1 MDEGLLRYLTKIW
14 GQLEVHFVDERS
26 FQTHRRNLSKSSPEA
41 PRTGKKNNNVASSEY
56 VADSIRHV
64 LELQFEFMYLLY

>member
-26 FQTHRRNLSKSSPEA
+26 FQMDRCNLSKSSHEA
-41 PRTGKKNNNVASSEY
+41 RRTGKKKNNVASTEY
-56 VADSIRHV
+56 VADPIRHV
-64 LELQFEFMYLLY
+64 LALFMYLLY